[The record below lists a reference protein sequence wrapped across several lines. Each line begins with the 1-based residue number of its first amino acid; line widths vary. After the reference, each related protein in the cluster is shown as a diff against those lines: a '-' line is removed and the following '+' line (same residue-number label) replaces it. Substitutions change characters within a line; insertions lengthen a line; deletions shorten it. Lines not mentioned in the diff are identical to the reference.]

1 MESVACDCSICIASS
16 NINSTIHRNNWR
28 NFRYRTDKS
37 LLNGKKRP
45 NVKELV
51 KEVRK
56 QQETDELDQIYK
68 QNTE

>member
-1 MESVACDCSICIASS
+1 MI
-16 NINSTIHRNNWR
+16 
-28 NFRYRTDKS
+28 
-37 LLNGKKRP
+37 LNGKKRP